1 MERMTEGILQP
12 LATDVLSGRGGK
24 VTRHPGNI
32 NYQNIIKEN
41 RSLYLT
47 AKKADKLSISESL
60 VRKIRLQH
68 DARFLLRDQSTKLW
82 HEIGQPKAVEKTSQA
97 LREGL
102 SKMRKKPVKQKK
114 KITILNDEKD
124 TIDSIKKE
132 GSLLNKCLAKEE
144 GNDKSRNEGSSPNDE
159 PVESDVLLKKYKKFI
174 FSMEHSLTED
184 AAMES
189 YQLQCVQKKS
199 QPSLHSLKEVK
210 SKPRKESEKI
220 TRTKGS
226 SLPAYMFKLPPPPIS
241 LVSKMDEEMEDD
253 TEDEIMENST
263 FEEDTLTYQLGG
275 FIDKDRPENN
285 SPLRDAMQKKS
296 FYTENK
302 GTYQIKRKTQSVSGG
317 DELDID
323 STHLSK
329 VSNAQALSAK
339 TSSDYNEYSFPTF
352 NSGIT
357 QEKNIVNM
365 NNENYDNGQSIR
377 NVGTNSTLQP
387 TEISSHK
394 SSYDDL
400 LKQALRY
407 NKTIEN
413 YDRLLEQSSS
423 SNNRRKKRSLYPAIP
438 SYPLLPSSFSSMKPT
453 KEKRYD
459 YCNFQTNK
467 SVKQSLYAK
476 EPSPSSIS
484 NDDFHYS
491 FNHPSF
497 LCSDELQTDKVRKF
511 CTGNKNEDANLNI
524 VTVSPRS
531 FYKSNTSSTGS
542 FISSIELDGIS
553 GTSSKQ
559 ETDSFSC
566 TSIEAALDVL
576 SRPSGELSRCSSL
589 CSHITAT
596 SGNPSKSDN
605 FSGGLSRCSSLCSCS
620 DSLK

>member
-1 MERMTEGILQP
+1 
-12 LATDVLSGRGGK
+12 
-24 VTRHPGNI
+24 
-32 NYQNIIKEN
+32 
-41 RSLYLT
+41 
-47 AKKADKLSISESL
+47 
-60 VRKIRLQH
+60 
-68 DARFLLRDQSTKLW
+68 
-82 HEIGQPKAVEKTSQA
+82 
-97 LREGL
+97 
-102 SKMRKKPVKQKK
+102 
-114 KITILNDEKD
+114 
-124 TIDSIKKE
+124 
-132 GSLLNKCLAKEE
+132 
-144 GNDKSRNEGSSPNDE
+144 
-159 PVESDVLLKKYKKFI
+159 
-174 FSMEHSLTED
+174 
-184 AAMES
+184 
-189 YQLQCVQKKS
+189 
-199 QPSLHSLKEVK
+199 
-210 SKPRKESEKI
+210 
-220 TRTKGS
+220 
-226 SLPAYMFKLPPPPIS
+226 
-241 LVSKMDEEMEDD
+241 
-253 TEDEIMENST
+253 
-263 FEEDTLTYQLGG
+263 LTYQLGG

-317 DELDID
+317 DELNID

-329 VSNAQALSAK
+329 VSNAQALSAKTSSADNAQDKNIVNMNYDSGQSIRNVGTNSTLQSQETCQDLQYIDSTHLSKVSNVQALSAK

-423 SNNRRKKRSLYPAIP
+423 SNNRRKKRSLYPSIP

-459 YCNFQTNK
+459 YGNFQTNK

-491 FNHPSF
+491 FSHPSF
-497 LCSDELQTDKVRKF
+497 SCSDELQTDKVRKF

-542 FISSIELDGIS
+542 YISSIELDGIS
-553 GTSSKQ
+553 RTSSKQ

-589 CSHITAT
+589 CSHITGT

-605 FSGGLSRCSSLCSCS
+605 FSGGLSRCSSFCSCS
-620 DSLK
+620 DS

>member
-132 GSLLNKCLAKEE
+132 GSLLNKYLAKEE

-339 TSSDYNEYSFPTF
+339 TSSADNA
-352 NSGIT
+352 
-357 QEKNIVNM
+357 QDKNIVNM
-365 NNENYDNGQSIR
+365 NYDSGQSIR

-423 SNNRRKKRSLYPAIP
+423 SNNRRKKRSLYPSIP

-542 FISSIELDGIS
+542 FFSSIELDGIS